1 MLSSYF
7 MAKPNFCD
15 YIYHI
20 YCMKFKYLLLYIG
33 IGGKIMK
40 KKNILF
46 VITTVSIA
54 TLLTTGCGKEAKLKN
69 GEEKAVS
76 FKNSTISVDNY
87 YNEIKTENISKLVDM
102 IDHKLFDKKYKTDDK
117 EKESIETQIKQIKSY
132 YTTDETFQ
140 NAISQYF
147 GVSSEDELKE
157 VLSLEYKRNLAVTDY
172 VKSTITDK
180 EIKDYYN
187 DNITGDMKAS
197 HILIKSSA
205 KDDATDE
212 EKEKAEKK
220 ALEKAKKI
228 IKKLD
233 EGKDF
238 AELAKKYSEDTATAE
253 KGGDLGYFSADE
265 MDENFSNATKELK
278 ENEYSKT
285 PVKSQY
291 GYHIILKTGQ
301 KQKPTLKSSKKKI
314 IETLATN
321 KVDSD
326 SSLHY
331 QALVEIR
338 EKAKIKFNDDK
349 LKKAYD
355 DLMDKLIKNASSSS
369 SNTTQ
374 N

>member
-1 MLSSYF
+1 
-7 MAKPNFCD
+7 
-15 YIYHI
+15 
-20 YCMKFKYLLLYIG
+20 
-33 IGGKIMK
+33 MK

-46 VITTVSIA
+46 VITTVSIV

-321 KVDSD
+321 KIDSD